1 MRHRFHRSTFL
12 IATIVAIM
20 LAACAP
26 SPPKDVKL
34 SGTITAA
41 ADVNLD
47 PEGRPSPIVV
57 RIYQL
62 QSATKFNNA
71 DFFALYDDAAGALGA
86 DMIAFDEFTLR
97 PGQSLDYEAQVK
109 PSAKSVGVIA
119 AFRDINSAQWRAN
132 LELPE
137 KPGRLSITLDKS
149 SVSASLED

>member
-1 MRHRFHRSTFL
+1 MRHRFHRLTIL
-12 IATIVAIM
+12 VATIVTIG
-20 LAACAP
+20 LVDCAP

-34 SGTITAA
+34 SGAIVAA

-62 QSATKFNNA
+62 QSVTKFNNA

-97 PGQSLDYEAQVK
+97 PGQSLDYQAQVK
-109 PSAKSVGVIA
+109 PSAKFIGALA
-119 AFRDINSAQWRAN
+119 AFRDINSAQWRAD

-137 KPGRLSITLDKS
+137 KPGRLSIKLDKM
-149 SVSASLED
+149 SVSASLEE